1 MSPLLSHPLSSSLL
15 QKTPVEKFFIF
26 LTFLQLILQLP
37 EVLILH
43 LILQLLLNPP
53 FRFIIAVLALHLLRL
68 LLTHPGHLILLLRFY
83 HFHWSL
89 SLIPLRHPL
98 IFVEFSQMS
107 WRQHVRCLA
116 RKYRSSQCLMANKQM
131 NGILVVE
138 ENPFFCLKLHRG
150 YASSMLPSQTDPRN
164 IYLSKSLNSG
174 RNLLSMVKLSGS
186 VVRNI
191 QGLQHPPMIVSRQFG
206 QGAKNDP
213 YLSRD
218 FFVQLWVADRK
229 MKQSGVKRRP
239 RSHKSLNDGESGS
252 YSQFF
257 SKFPPGRHLSGASAA
272 EEKSFQ
278 EAKPNLRQPP
288 PSQSVT
294 GILQPSSPEE
304 AMVAPLLARSNL
316 LITRDIEW
324 ANLVL
329 GFEQE
334 NRYAIVDVCYPQS
347 PAGYIREKSN
357 VLARQLLRL
366 RRPFVAFIT
375 DGLGNELFRVR
386 RPFWWINSSIYAEI
400 NGKEIGV
407 VHRRWH
413 LWRRIYDL
421 YLGNEQFAVV
431 ENPGFW
437 NWTFTLKDIDGKVL
451 AQIDRDWR
459 GFGFEIFT
467 DAGQYV
473 IQFGKADSSI
483 APVGGIQELDVV
495 RPLTLS
501 ERAVAVALAI
511 SLDNDYFSR
520 HGGWGIP
527 FVEVGE

>member
-1 MSPLLSHPLSSSLL
+1 
-15 QKTPVEKFFIF
+15 
-26 LTFLQLILQLP
+26 
-37 EVLILH
+37 
-43 LILQLLLNPP
+43 
-53 FRFIIAVLALHLLRL
+53 
-68 LLTHPGHLILLLRFY
+68 
-83 HFHWSL
+83 
-89 SLIPLRHPL
+89 
-98 IFVEFSQMS
+98 
-107 WRQHVRCLA
+107 
-116 RKYRSSQCLMANKQM
+116 MA
-131 NGILVVE
+131 
-138 ENPFFCLKLHRG
+138 
-150 YASSMLPSQTDPRN
+150 
-164 IYLSKSLNSG
+164 
-174 RNLLSMVKLSGS
+174 SMVKLCDSIA
-186 VVRNI
+186 RRI
-191 QGLQHPPMIVSRQFG
+191 QCMQHPLKIVFRRLG
-206 QGAKNDP
+206 LGANNDP
-213 YLSRD
+213 DLSRD

-229 MKQSGVKRRP
+229 KHKAGAKYRPKSHGVL
-239 RSHKSLNDGESGS
+239 SHGESGS
-252 YSQFF
+252 CSLV
-257 SKFPPGRHLSGASAA
+257 SVRGSSVRRLSGVYAA
-272 EEKSFQ
+272 EESSFDDL
-278 EAKPNLRQPP
+278 KPNLRQPP
-288 PSQSVT
+288 PSQSV
-294 GILQPSSPEE
+294 GGVLQPSSPEE
-304 AMVAPLLARSNL
+304 SMVAHLLARSNL

-347 PAGYIREKSN
+347 PAGFIREKSS
-357 VLARQLLRL
+357 VIARQLLRL
-366 RRPFVAFIT
+366 RRPFVANIT

-386 RPFWWINSSIYAEI
+386 RPFWWITSSIYAEI

-437 NWTFTLKDIDGKVL
+437 NWTFTLKDIDGNVL

-473 IQFGKADSSI
+473 IQFGKADSSN
-483 APVGGIQELDVV
+483 ASVGGIRELDVV
-495 RPLTLS
+495 HPLTLL
-501 ERAVAVALAI
+501 ERAVAVALAV